1 LVANQ
6 QKFIDSQLAAL
17 VPTQSPPVTVASLS
31 PPSPVMSTSPTVLT
45 SPVSDFQS
53 QLLLTLTESF
63 GKLSS
68 ALTDQKQDSK
78 AEWPKFSGDLKRFRA
93 WYLGIMAQIS
103 LSPWLDLYD
112 SSKNDVVTLMTNST
126 LNGILY
132 SKLLLALD
140 GPVYQHFV
148 SRKHLQANG
157 ILLLQEL
164 VQTYKPKNVPEI
176 IAANTVEFWGNT
188 KRLPSESIDS
198 YYNRFHELLEDLS
211 NADEPIALKSAI
223 CQFVFTLGPEFE
235 TIQNNFR
242 IGNLPSAWNTQD
254 WPTPLMLCRDYY
266 NSVKPGSFNHRSS
279 QNTIEQGFD
288 REAHQKKVK
297 EWFMSPV
304 KFCHEIEAEQKR
316 HPGKCIYHL
325 S

>member
-1 LVANQ
+1 
-6 QKFIDSQLAAL
+6 
-17 VPTQSPPVTVASLS
+17 
-31 PPSPVMSTSPTVLT
+31 
-45 SPVSDFQS
+45 
-53 QLLLTLTESF
+53 
-63 GKLSS
+63 
-68 ALTDQKQDSK
+68 
-78 AEWPKFSGDLKRFRA
+78 
-93 WYLGIMAQIS
+93 
-103 LSPWLDLYD
+103 
-112 SSKNDVVTLMTNST
+112 
-126 LNGILY
+126 
-132 SKLLLALD
+132 LALD

-176 IAANTVEFWGNT
+176 IAAKTVEFWGNT

-211 NADEPIALKSAI
+211 DADEPIALKSEI
-223 CQFVFTLGPEFE
+223 HQFVFTLGPEFE

-288 REAHQKKVK
+288 LEAHQKKVK